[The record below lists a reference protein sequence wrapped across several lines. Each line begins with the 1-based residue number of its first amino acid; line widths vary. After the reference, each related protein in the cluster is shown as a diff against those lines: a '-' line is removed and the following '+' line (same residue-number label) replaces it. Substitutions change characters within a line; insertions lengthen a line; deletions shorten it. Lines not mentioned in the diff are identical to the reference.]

1 MPAVDD
7 YPAVRTDGQVV
18 TYYGW
23 DAALPPRT
31 AVFAVNADGSGMTQL
46 TTYPTFPNF
55 ITNGLDAAGAGP
67 TTWVAFVSYVGPQEQ
82 VFRIQRDGT
91 GLQQVTSGSYPAG
104 PARISADGN
113 VIAWGSQAD
122 YTGQNPDHSDE
133 TFIFDAATQ
142 TIQQIT
148 DPFLAPSYIP
158 RVTQSGQWVFV
169 GEGRHN
175 VAIGSRWIVQATD
188 IADSDPSFVS
198 LFLADMDAVPAFV
211 VGKASPTVL
220 SWDPSP
226 TSLRYDVIRGAIADL
241 SIAGSTVNLGPVS
254 CLEDDSPDN
263 HTRGYGDASE
273 PAPGEAFF
281 FLYRGSVGFNAA
293 AGSYGQGTGG
303 KERVAGSGGCN
314 P

>member
-1 MPAVDD
+1 
-7 YPAVRTDGQVV
+7 
-18 TYYGW
+18 
-23 DAALPPRT
+23 
-31 AVFAVNADGSGMTQL
+31 MTQL

-169 GEGRHN
+169 GEGRYHLATG
-175 VAIGSRWIVQATD
+175 VSEPVMGAHHAFSKLFTTVPDAIGSRWIVQATD